1 MAEKFTIYFQNTI
14 SGTVEVTADDFEEA
28 LEKATEEFDYPGAN
42 VNNDFEVDGEWEP
55 VEISSRTENKII
67 TNHTIQEPKGQ

>member
-14 SGTVEVTADDFEEA
+14 SGTIEVTADDWDDA

-42 VNNDFEVDGEWEP
+42 VNNEFEIDGDWEP
-55 VEISSRTENKII
+55 VEISTRAENKII
-67 TNHTIQEPKGQ
+67 VNHTIQEPEDQ